1 MTENE
6 LTEDPIIKNFLQ
18 QYPETSWNQVL
29 RIIAIHGIQSL
40 NISPEKQSYT
50 LEELEKLVEP
60 QLTAEELEKQEP
72 KEETSQK
79 DDKEMNEN
87 ELVKEDENENE
98 IVKEKEN
105 ESQHEEQTE
114 EIIEHV
120 EQNNDTI
127 NTNQHQQEQ
136 LPQQKQTKIFI
147 SNYKN
152 VVKSFPEYK
161 TNNSNYSFQNQYSTK
176 YMYKKKEGINCRHQ
190 RNQNECISCKTSNI
204 LGRNRFTAPSQISSP
219 QFNFNYSNK
228 Y

>member
-40 NISPEKQSYT
+40 NISSEKQSYS

-72 KEETSQK
+72 KEETSEK

-87 ELVKEDENENE
+87 EIVKENENE
-98 IVKEKEN
+98 IVKEY

-127 NTNQHQQEQ
+127 NTKQQQQEQ
-136 LPQQKQTKIFI
+136 LPQQQQTKTFI

-152 VVKSFPEYK
+152 IVKSFPEHK

-190 RNQNECISCKTSNI
+190 RNQHECISCKTSNI
-204 LGRNRFTAPSQISSP
+204 LGRNRFTASSQILSP
-219 QFNFNYSNK
+219 QLNFNYSNK